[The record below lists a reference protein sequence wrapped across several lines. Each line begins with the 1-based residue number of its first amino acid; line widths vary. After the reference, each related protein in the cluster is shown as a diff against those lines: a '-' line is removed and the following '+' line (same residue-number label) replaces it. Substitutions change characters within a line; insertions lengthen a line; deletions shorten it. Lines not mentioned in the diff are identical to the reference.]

1 MVPNLAIFGENEFFR
16 KPEIERFKWKTLSG
30 NLAGKVNLVQ
40 RIKKIMCT
48 GDIYPVHPVWSTYKL
63 LNILSLILVHVP

>member
-40 RIKKIMCT
+40 RIKK
-48 GDIYPVHPVWSTYKL
+48 S
-63 LNILSLILVHVP
+63 HVQR